1 MLGAL
6 IMVIVLLV
14 VLPVSFLMG
23 GAVLA
28 GLFGQSLSTA
38 KERDHEGSEL
48 VDLDQ

>member
-6 IMVIVLLV
+6 IMVFVLLV
-14 VLPVSFLMG
+14 VLPVAFLMG

-28 GLFGQSLSTA
+28 AIFGQSLTVA

-48 VDLDQ
+48 VELNQ